1 MGVVLAGWWVGLRI
15 ADWRWI
21 AVAVALV
28 WFAEALN
35 TAFEYVCDVVSP
47 GEHAAVKHAKDIAAG
62 AVLICAVGAAMI
74 GCLTFWPYF
83 YG

>member
-1 MGVVLAGWWVGLRI
+1 MVVVLTGWWVGLRI

-21 AVAVALV
+21 TVAVALV

-47 GEHAAVKHAKDIAAG
+47 GEHPAVKQAKDIAAG
-62 AVLICAVGAAMI
+62 AVLVCAVGAAII
-74 GCLTFWPYF
+74 GCLTFWPHF
-83 YG
+83 FG